1 MKPDTTATTRTR
13 PTHASA
19 RSFMRRHG
27 FGPYVVDWHLRTIPK
42 ALESLGWRV
51 PTIERDPQHALW
63 HVSAYAPEKVTE
75 SQKQLR
81 KAVRGA
87 LRQRQIEIL
96 DDILE
101 VVPSGKRIVV
111 SLVSDRDR
119 PRPVDV
125 EAILAEGIPEE
136 D

>member
-1 MKPDTTATTRTR
+1 
-13 PTHASA
+13 
-19 RSFMRRHG
+19 
-27 FGPYVVDWHLRTIPK
+27 L
-42 ALESLGWRV
+42 
-51 PTIERDPQHALW
+51 
-63 HVSAYAPEKVTE
+63 
-75 SQKQLR
+75 
-81 KAVRGA
+81 A
-87 LRQRQIEIL
+87 LRERWIEIL
-96 DDILE
+96 GDILE